1 MTIKSSKILKNYFEN
16 TAFVINNLHQHNRE
30 IHRIYKEI
38 IKTTK
43 KEGKILVCG
52 NGGSSA
58 DADHFVGELICT
70 FVKRNRKP
78 ISAVSMSALPSAIT
92 AWSNDFDYN
101 TYLKRF
107 IQANGKKNDLLI
119 ILSTGGG
126 DIKKKISTNVVKAAQ
141 EAKKKGIKII
151 SLVGKTGGILK
162 KISDISIIVK
172 SFETSIIQEC
182 HMSILHAICILLDK
196 EL

>member
-1 MTIKSSKILKNYFEN
+1 MTINSSKILKNYFEN
-16 TAFVINNLHQHNRE
+16 TAFVISNLHQHNKD

-38 IKTTK
+38 INAAK
-43 KEGKILVCG
+43 KDGKILVCG

-70 FVKRNRKP
+70 FLKRNRKP

-92 AWSNDFDYN
+92 AWSNDFGYN

-107 IQANGKKNDLLI
+107 IEANGKKNDILI

-126 DIKKKISTNVVKAAQ
+126 DVKNNISTNVVKAAQ
-141 EAKKKGIKII
+141 EAKKRGIKVI
-151 SLVGKTGGILK
+151 SLIGKTGGILK

-172 SFETSIIQEC
+172 SFETSIIQES
-182 HMSILHAICILLDK
+182 HMSILHAICVLLDK

>member
-92 AWSNDFDYN
+92 AWSNDFSYN
-101 TYLKRF
+101 SYLKRF
-107 IQANGKKNDLLI
+107 IQANGKRMI
-119 ILSTGGG
+119 Y
-126 DIKKKISTNVVKAAQ
+126 
-141 EAKKKGIKII
+141 
-151 SLVGKTGGILK
+151 
-162 KISDISIIVK
+162 
-172 SFETSIIQEC
+172 
-182 HMSILHAICILLDK
+182 
-196 EL
+196 

>member
-1 MTIKSSKILKNYFEN
+1 MISKTSKTLKNYFES
-16 TAFVINNLHQHNRE
+16 TALVINNLHKHNKD
-30 IHRIYKEI
+30 IHTIYKDI
-38 IKTTK
+38 LNTSK
-43 KEGKILVCG
+43 KGGKILVCG

-70 FVKRNRKP
+70 FLKRSRKP
-78 ISAVSMSALPSAIT
+78 ISAISMSSLPSAIT
-92 AWSNDFDYN
+92 AWSNDFGFN

-107 IQANGKKNDLLI
+107 IEANGKKSDILI

-126 DIKKKISTNVVKAAQ
+126 DIKKNISTNVVKAAL

-151 SLVGKTGGILK
+151 SLVGKTGGVLK
-162 KISDISIIVK
+162 KISDVVIIIK
-172 SFETSIIQEC
+172 SYETSIIQEC
-182 HMSILHAICILLDK
+182 HMSILHAICLLLDK

>member
-1 MTIKSSKILKNYFEN
+1 MTINSSKILKNYFEN
-16 TAFVINNLHQHNRE
+16 TAFVISNLYQHNKD

-38 IKTTK
+38 INATK
-43 KEGKILVCG
+43 KDGKILVCG

-70 FVKRNRKP
+70 FLKRNRKP

-92 AWSNDFDYN
+92 AWSNDFGYN

-107 IQANGKKNDLLI
+107 IEANGKKNDILI

-126 DIKKKISTNVVKAAQ
+126 DVKNNISTNVVKAAQ
-141 EAKKKGIKII
+141 EAKKRGIKVI

-172 SFETSIIQEC
+172 SFETSIIQES
-182 HMSILHAICILLDK
+182 HMSILHAICMLLDK
-196 EL
+196 KL